1 MDPLTPD
8 AGMTEVY
15 AEQSSLGK
23 RDRNDESPE
32 EKSSAAAPGA
42 PEICDNKKA
51 ALESATDPK
60 HLGKLTERV
69 PVLLTEAGE
78 PNKSMEIIGASAVQS
93 DGAAAGAAALLGGST
108 ENENAEMIVEMRTEG
123 YTEDE
128 ITDLIKQSES
138 APKQVGLLALVQREK
153 FSIDIF
159 DPDLKEAVGKAL
171 LEIAKEENPEICTN
185 ENAVSIQI
193 YQLYDT
199 NGNKAT
205 VLSAEFEN
213 QKLYDFFKD
222 TEFTFRDL
230 NFKATD
236 LKEWFE
242 TVNSVKPTGKT
253 FALNIGAL
261 PCAPNADSIPQIE
274 PMLRRYGKMTHI
286 VFYADRTVTIGFAL
300 GNLPMPIVRK
310 PLYIMH
316 NRVLVGKL
324 DPTHNIR
331 MMGVPCCSFCP
342 GIGDYHTGECAENKA
357 KQKRFL
363 ARKQKL
369 NDGKPNMPNPKP
381 VRRGK
386 PAGMREVSRAILKE
400 NGQLGQKGVEK

>member
-1 MDPLTPD
+1 M
-8 AGMTEVY
+8 
-15 AEQSSLGK
+15 
-23 RDRNDESPE
+23 
-32 EKSSAAAPGA
+32 
-42 PEICDNKKA
+42 NK
-51 ALESATDPK
+51 
-60 HLGKLTERV
+60 
-69 PVLLTEAGE
+69 
-78 PNKSMEIIGASAVQS
+78 
-93 DGAAAGAAALLGGST
+93 
-108 ENENAEMIVEMRTEG
+108 
-123 YTEDE
+123 
-128 ITDLIKQSES
+128 
-138 APKQVGLLALVQREK
+138 
-153 FSIDIF
+153 
-159 DPDLKEAVGKAL
+159 
-171 LEIAKEENPEICTN
+171 
-185 ENAVSIQI
+185 
-193 YQLYDT
+193 
-199 NGNKAT
+199 
-205 VLSAEFEN
+205 
-213 QKLYDFFKD
+213 
-222 TEFTFRDL
+222 
-230 NFKATD
+230 
-236 LKEWFE
+236 
-242 TVNSVKPTGKT
+242 VKPTGKT
-253 FALNIGAL
+253 FAINIGAL

-286 VFYADRTVTIGFAL
+286 VFYADRTITIGFAL

-369 NDGKPNMPNPKP
+369 NDGKPNIPNPNRKP

>member
-1 MDPLTPD
+1 MDPQTPD
-8 AGMTEVY
+8 AGMIESW

-23 RDRNDESPE
+23 RGRNGESPE
-32 EKSSAAAPGA
+32 EKSSAAATGA

-51 ALESATDPK
+51 ALECAIDPK
-60 HLGKLTERV
+60 HLGKLTEREL
-69 PVLLTEAGE
+69 VLPTEAGE
-78 PNKSMEIIGASAVQS
+78 PNMSMEITEASAVS
-93 DGAAAGAAALLGGST
+93 ADGAAAGAAALLKGST
-108 ENENAEMIVEMRTEG
+108 ENENAEMIVQMRKEG

-128 ITDLIKQSES
+128 ITDMIKQIES

-159 DPDLKEAVGKAL
+159 DSDLKEAVGRAL
-171 LEIAKEENPEICTN
+171 LEIAKEENPEICTT
-185 ENAVSIQI
+185 ENAVSIQT

-199 NGNKAT
+199 NGTKAT

-213 QKLYDFFKD
+213 QGLYDFFKD
-222 TEFTFRDL
+222 TEFEFRDL
-230 NFKATD
+230 KFKATD

-242 TVNSVKPTGKT
+242 TVNKVKPTGKT

-261 PCAPNADSIPQIE
+261 PCAPNADTIPQIE
-274 PMLRRYGKMTHI
+274 PMLRMYGNMTHI

-342 GIGDYHTGECAENKA
+342 GIGEYHTGECAENKA
-357 KQKRFL
+357 KQERFL
-363 ARKQKL
+363 ARKKKL
-369 NDGKPNMPNPKP
+369 NDGKPNMPSPKP
-381 VRRGK
+381 VRRGNK
-386 PAGMREVSRAILKE
+386 AGMREVSRAILKE
-400 NGQLGQKGVEK
+400 NRQLEQKGAEK

>member
-1 MDPLTPD
+1 MAALTPD
-8 AGMTEVY
+8 PGMTDY
-15 AEQSSLGK
+15 YSEQSSLGK

-32 EKSSAAAPGA
+32 EKISAAALAA

-51 ALESATDPK
+51 ALESAIDPK
-60 HLGKLTERV
+60 HLGKLTEREL
-69 PVLLTEAGE
+69 VLPTEAGE
-78 PNKSMEIIGASAVQS
+78 PNMSMEITEASAVS
-93 DGAAAGAAALLGGST
+93 ADGAAAGAAALLKGST
-108 ENENAEMIVEMRTEG
+108 ENENAEMIVELRKEG

-128 ITDLIKQSES
+128 ISDLIKQIES
-138 APKQVGLLALVQREK
+138 APKQVGLLALVQTEK

-159 DPDLKEAVGKAL
+159 DPDLKEAVGKTL
-171 LEIAKEENPEICTN
+171 LEIAKEKNPEICNN
-185 ENAVSIQI
+185 ENAVSIQT

-199 NGNKAT
+199 NGTKAT

-213 QKLYDFFKD
+213 QGLYDFFKD
-222 TEFTFRDL
+222 TEFEFRDL
-230 NFKATD
+230 KFKATD

-242 TVNSVKPTGKT
+242 TVNKVKPTGKT
-253 FALNIGAL
+253 FAINIGAL
-261 PCAPNADSIPQIE
+261 PCAPNADTIPQIE
-274 PMLRRYGKMTHI
+274 PMLRMYGNMTHI
-286 VFYADRTVTIGFAL
+286 VFYADRSVTIGFAL

-363 ARKQKL
+363 ARKKKL

-381 VRRGK
+381 VRRGNK
-386 PAGMREVSRAILKE
+386 AGMREVSRAILKE
-400 NGQLGQKGVEK
+400 NGQLEQKGAEK

>member
-138 APKQVGLLALVQREK
+138 APKQVGPPRPRAAGVVQHRHLRSRPEGGCGQGPARDCQGGEPGDLHQRERRL
-153 FSIDIF
+153 
-159 DPDLKEAVGKAL
+159 DPDSLPAL
-171 LEIAKEENPEICTN
+171 RHQRQQGDRA
-185 ENAVSIQI
+185 
-193 YQLYDT
+193 
-199 NGNKAT
+199 
-205 VLSAEFEN
+205 
-213 QKLYDFFKD
+213 
-222 TEFTFRDL
+222 
-230 NFKATD
+230 
-236 LKEWFE
+236 
-242 TVNSVKPTGKT
+242 
-253 FALNIGAL
+253 
-261 PCAPNADSIPQIE
+261 
-274 PMLRRYGKMTHI
+274 LRRVREPEALRLLQGHRI
-286 VFYADRTVTIGFAL
+286 HFPRPQFQGHRPQGVVRDGELGQAHRQDLRAQHRRAPVRAQRRLHPADRA
-300 GNLPMPIVRK
+300 
-310 PLYIMH
+310 
-316 NRVLVGKL
+316 
-324 DPTHNIR
+324 D
-331 MMGVPCCSFCP
+331 
-342 GIGDYHTGECAENKA
+342 AA
-357 KQKRFL
+357 Q
-363 ARKQKL
+363 
-369 NDGKPNMPNPKP
+369 
-381 VRRGK
+381 
-386 PAGMREVSRAILKE
+386 
-400 NGQLGQKGVEK
+400 